1 MKKLRFI
8 QSGYFILLTSFF
20 VVFLFAVFNIFTIR
34 HFNRRIEEIYKNSL
48 NYSSNYWADQFY
60 VANKELTSL
69 INKNNSTD
77 YNLICDSSDSDFIE
91 EKSSDLQRDLT
102 NLSIINENQIV
113 FFVFIPDKN
122 IMLSSISY
130 LDYFQEKE
138 NDELKEYILNVQV
151 NNSADWKDIKLGGKD
166 YFLHLYE
173 HKGGFSGCYISC
185 ENVLNDIMPQ
195 DQESNVYS
203 LFFSDMD
210 SAVSPGQIRI
220 QASYKA
226 EKCNGGIQRR
236 KYGDPIA
243 GSHNKPGDYRAV
255 QDL

>member
-195 DQESNVYS
+195 DQESNVY
-203 LFFSDMD
+203 LLNMD
-210 SAVSPGQIRI
+210 GSVF
-220 QASYKA
+220 YKA
-226 EKCNGGIQRR
+226 DKIEEYKNLSLIH
-236 KYGDPIA
+236 I
-243 GSHNKPGDYRAV
+243 
-255 QDL
+255 